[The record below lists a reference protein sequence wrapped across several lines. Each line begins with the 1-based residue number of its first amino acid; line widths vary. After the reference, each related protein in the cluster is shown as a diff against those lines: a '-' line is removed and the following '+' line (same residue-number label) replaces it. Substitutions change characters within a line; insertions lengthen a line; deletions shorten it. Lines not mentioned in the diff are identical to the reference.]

1 MASNQSKQETLKIIE
16 QQHKYGH
23 PDEFKYCIFEVNQD
37 SMAEEECV
45 LTYNWGNSY
54 ALDLIRGKL
63 GISKTVSNLNESP
76 SLFHLFVCVSLSNS
90 YLFYHSKLSRARPRC
105 WTERLGNL

>member
-54 ALDLIRGKL
+54 SLDLIRGKL
-63 GISKTVSNLNESP
+63 GISKTVSNLNQSP
-76 SLFHLFVCVSLSNS
+76 SLLSLI
-90 YLFYHSKLSRARPRC
+90 C
-105 WTERLGNL
+105 LG

>member
-37 SMAEEECV
+37 SMAVEECV
-45 LTYNWGNSY
+45 LPYNWGNSY

-63 GISKTVSNLNESP
+63 GISKTVSNLNQSP
-76 SLFHLFVCVSLSNS
+76 SLLSLIC
-90 YLFYHSKLSRARPRC
+90 LGKLI
-105 WTERLGNL
+105 